1 MDFDGKKIYPAKA
14 TAQNQSIEHK
24 FYLKWKPFS
33 QIKELYSFI
42 FLLLNKKKKN
52 KQTTKNRSLR
62 NHMYLI
68 TYLSDSLQADM
79 AIRDGTS
86 RILSCSWQA
95 LTS

>member
-42 FLLLNKKKKN
+42 FLLLNKKT
-52 KQTTKNRSLR
+52 KQTNNKKQ
-62 NHMYLI
+62 I
-68 TYLSDSLQADM
+68 TQEPYVFNY
-79 AIRDGTS
+79 IF
-86 RILSCSWQA
+86 I
-95 LTS
+95 